1 MTSVLQERK
10 EKTQKGRRPCA
21 NRGRDWND
29 RAISQEPQEPPET
42 EEARKESPLKPSEA
56 AQPC

>member
-1 MTSVLQERK
+1 MTSVLQEKK

-42 EEARKESPLKPSEA
+42 GRSQEGVSPKA
-56 AQPC
+56 F